1 MATKVKT
8 SNSKSTST
16 KANPQ
21 TMEELL
27 AVSGV
32 KLRGLHRGDVVEGIV
47 TSITSR
53 GLSLEIGAKTE
64 AMVVDK
70 EFAAARAYIK
80 TLSIG
85 DKIEAV
91 VGVPE
96 NDAGQILVQLRKAAD
111 SYNWN
116 KIKEWKDTDSIVRV
130 KVLEINRG
138 GAVVAVMDE
147 INGFIPSS
155 QFSQDLQERMDE
167 VMGKEIEAKIMDYD
181 RDDQKIILS
190 ERSVSEAEDMEKRK
204 RIVDLL
210 GEKSTYTGIVTRIV
224 PFGIFVKLIIDPK
237 KLKEAKAEETELEG
251 LVHISEISWEKVND
265 PTEVAKLGDTIDVKI
280 ISTESHVGKLSLSI
294 KQLTPDPWSEIMEK
308 YPVDKHVSGVV
319 VRVAPFGVFV
329 ELERG
334 IEGLIHVSKLS
345 TDKEFVPGE
354 KVDCYIESIDLEG
367 RRISLGVVLTAIPVG
382 YK

>member
-1 MATKVKT
+1 
-8 SNSKSTST
+8 
-16 KANPQ
+16 
-21 TMEELL
+21 
-27 AVSGV
+27 
-32 KLRGLHRGDVVEGIV
+32 
-47 TSITSR
+47 
-53 GLSLEIGAKTE
+53 
-64 AMVVDK
+64 
-70 EFAAARAYIK
+70 
-80 TLSIG
+80 
-85 DKIEAV
+85 
-91 VGVPE
+91 
-96 NDAGQILVQLRKAAD
+96 
-111 SYNWN
+111 
-116 KIKEWKDTDSIVRV
+116 
-130 KVLEINRG
+130 
-138 GAVVAVMDE
+138 
-147 INGFIPSS
+147 
-155 QFSQDLQERMDE
+155 
-167 VMGKEIEAKIMDYD
+167 MDYD

-265 PTEVAKLGDTIDVKI
+265 PTEVANLGDTIDVKI

-294 KQLTPDPWSEIMEK
+294 KQLTPDPWGEIMDK

-329 ELERG
+329 ELEKG

-367 RRISLGVVLTAIPVG
+367 RRISLGMVLTAIPVG